1 MSDNFIL
8 VGDLKRYVNIP
19 FKKAQLIRLS
29 TDELIWLAQTYK
41 PRGLKSLII
50 AHIIK

>member
-1 MSDNFIL
+1 MSDDFIQ

-41 PRGLKSLII
+41 PRKLKSLLIE
-50 AHIIK
+50 HIIK

>member
-8 VGDLKRYVNIP
+8 VGTLKRYVNIP
-19 FKKAQLIRLS
+19 FKKAQLTRLS

-50 AHIIK
+50 EHLTK